1 MPKTRIN
8 IECDN
13 FDFYF
18 LKCFENI
25 TLAGREA
32 IPKDIFFKLFDSKGN
47 PRIEVIHRLPFL
59 TKLFILWQSFNKK
72 WWVVVQDEADG
83 LGLEEFKEYLKSIKK
98 RDFSLGRSTEFEKD
112 GNFYL
117 ANKQLGD
124 VFSYLNSLSVSPAY
138 NYLVKGKN
146 KTSTKSADWSEQ
158 VEYIAAFISN
168 YESNRKKM
176 ALATNISMPEWFVL
190 TSLFHGKEMVGAI
203 LYTQKFKKAFQSSPS
218 RIKTSFGS
226 LQSKGLIEKIGANKG
241 ATLKITALGRSKVVQ
256 MLERFALNS

>member
-83 LGLEEFKEYLKSIKK
+83 LGLEEFKEYMKSIKK

-168 YESNRKKM
+168 YEANRKK
-176 ALATNISMPEWFVL
+176 LSTSTEISMPEWFVL
-190 TSLFHGKEMVGAI
+190 TAIFNGNEVVGST
-203 LYTQKFKKAFQSSPS
+203 LYKHVFKSTFQSSP
-218 RIKTSFGS
+218 RKIKGAFSV
-226 LQSKGLIEKIGANKG
+226 LQSKGLIEKIGVTKG
-241 ATLKITALGRSKVVQ
+241 ATIKITSLGRAKVVSI
-256 MLERFALNS
+256 LEKYALNS